1 MDLIENFVKTGGIDG
16 NKMSVDRLYQQANG
30 FITQKKGKT
39 LEVMKKI
46 AAESVLNDHVIESC
60 KGHEIID
67 NVLMTFLV
75 IVPGHAL
82 PVHYDVPL
90 FKNIPKENAPGKHF
104 CEHDFLINSSL
115 KTEFMSCLGHFTQ
128 LMFKKKEFF

>member
-1 MDLIENFVKTGGIDG
+1 MKFFSVFLGRLDLIENFVKTGGIDG

-60 KGHEIID
+60 KAHEIID

-104 CEHDFLINSSL
+104 CYHDFGNI
-115 KTEFMSCLGHFTQ
+115 
-128 LMFKKKEFF
+128 